1 MKKIIVVV
9 MMLFFALTA
18 LGCSGRNAE
27 FGVVDM
33 ARIEAESQLYKEI
46 RDDVMTKAQAAQE
59 EMMKASVGKS
69 EEDAQK
75 IMQEKSAEMQVV
87 QSEAQNKLKTSFNA
101 ALNKV
106 AQEKKLGAILTKDAV
121 PQGGTDVTDE
131 VLKNMK

>member
-1 MKKIIVVV
+1 
-9 MMLFFALTA
+9 
-18 LGCSGRNAE
+18 
-27 FGVVDM
+27 
-33 ARIEAESQLYKEI
+33 
-46 RDDVMTKAQAAQE
+46 
-59 EMMKASVGKS
+59 
-69 EEDAQK
+69 
-75 IMQEKSAEMQVV
+75 V